1 MMLKSW
7 SIRSQRGMFWPRSLR
22 SFFVYQYQYALESL
36 ECSGPKDLQ
45 RQPWPLS
52 TLSPTLLEIKNL
64 FSQPGVDSWSSK
76 EEVTLSSEQNWS
88 LEPHVEE
95 AHPGS
100 WPFVKAAGMTILSTF
115 LSLTFIMTI
124 TSLDAESYQPCND
137 AAAGGVYQKIF
148 AAGNV
153 ATTRGFFA
161 SVQNGRQDIV
171 GLSPDHTWN
180 AERPWQNLALQGI
193 ASYTY
198 LPAHYFSGSAPQPP
212 ALCPNTTQA
221 NMQSYCASIEMKVRV
236 QNHLLGPGMAWLI
249 GLTISWGAAR
259 IIHDC
264 LLLSRRAEHAAYAG
278 FITIAAQGSAALN
291 AAYWAFGS
299 TSVFV
304 SLHPT
309 QDCACFYQMPPLQA
323 LLTLASPFLLL
334 KSSYFDFLG
343 WLRGIIHGDY
353 LHFQPHRIPH
363 HVERCSGSWVS
374 GDLMVWKRQFG
385 PQERMAP
392 PVYLRLFW
400 CFLVIL
406 VAFILVVL
414 LLVAPLFPA
423 TLGRAEELIDKFLDS
438 SDNQT
443 ASMTSWLY
451 AVLSWLLYLTP
462 WAGVVPLV
470 LCCLLVVGNI
480 CIRLRKEVLP
490 WKQRAARATRGVV
503 LVSFYASVPIY
514 LATATW
520 SPVPNGLSNREAAVL
535 RVEQRS
541 IGQFV
546 GGGCLGLAAVV
557 YATLSNLP
565 RILVLAGIGQIKRPR
580 RFLEFCKKHP
590 EVVWS
595 FTEMRQL
602 CEIAQTPHAFAQI
615 SFQVTICLCLG
626 K

>member
-1 MMLKSW
+1 M
-7 SIRSQRGMFWPRSLR
+7 
-22 SFFVYQYQYALESL
+22 
-36 ECSGPKDLQ
+36 
-45 RQPWPLS
+45 
-52 TLSPTLLEIKNL
+52 
-64 FSQPGVDSWSSK
+64 
-76 EEVTLSSEQNWS
+76 
-88 LEPHVEE
+88 EE

-100 WPFVKAAGMTILSTF
+100 WPFVKAAGMTIFSTF

-124 TSLDAESYQPCND
+124 TSVDAESYQPCND
-137 AAAGGVYQKIF
+137 AAAGCVYQKIF

-153 ATTRGFFA
+153 ATTKGFFA
-161 SVQNGRQDIV
+161 SVQNGRREIV
-171 GLSPDHTWN
+171 GLSPDHSWN
-180 AERPWQNLALQGI
+180 AERPWQSLTLNAI

-221 NMQSYCASIEMKVRV
+221 NMQSHCASIDMKVRV
-236 QNHLLGPGMAWLI
+236 QNHLLGPGMVWLI

-264 LLLSRRAEHAAYAG
+264 LLLSRRTEHAAYAG

-291 AAYWAFGS
+291 ATYWAFGS

-309 QDCACFYQMPPLQA
+309 EDCACFYQMPPLQA

-334 KSSYFDFLG
+334 KSSYFGFLG

-374 GDLMVWKRQFG
+374 GDLMVWKQHFG

-400 CFLVIL
+400 CFLAIYA
-406 VAFILVVL
+406 AFFVVVL
-414 LLVAPLFPA
+414 VLVAPLFPA
-423 TLGRAEELIDKFLDS
+423 TLGRGEELIDKFLDS

-443 ASMTSWLY
+443 ASMTRWLY
-451 AVLSWLLYLTP
+451 VIVSWLLYLTP

-470 LCCLLVVGNI
+470 LLCLLVVWVLW
-480 CIRLRKEVLP
+480 REFRKELLP
-490 WKQRAARATRGVV
+490 WKQRAARATRYVV
-503 LVSFYASVPIY
+503 LAALYASLPMYI
-514 LATATW
+514 ATATW
-520 SPVPNGLSNREAAVL
+520 SPLPNGLSHREAAVL
-535 RVEQRS
+535 RAEQRG

-546 GGGCLGLAAVV
+546 AGGCLGLAAVV
-557 YATLSNLP
+557 YAVRSNLP
-565 RILVLAGIGQIKRPR
+565 QLLVLAGIGPMTRPR
-580 RFLEFCKKHP
+580 RFLKFCEKHP
-590 EVVWS
+590 ELVRS
-595 FTEMRQL
+595 FPEMRQL
-602 CEIAQTPHAFAQI
+602 CDIAQTPHAFEQMC
-615 SFQVTICLCLG
+615 F
-626 K
+626 